1 VLLKS
6 LLDAALDST
15 KTLRFPGL
23 TRRSGRLAD
32 LRDQLQETLG
42 SAYTLE
48 HELGGGGMSR
58 VFVAEDTTLARKVVI
73 KLLPPELA
81 AAVNVERFKREIQLA
96 AKLQHPNI
104 VAVLTAGVSEG
115 LPYYT
120 MPFVEGES
128 LRARITREGELPIN
142 DVVKILRDVLSALS
156 YAHERGIVH
165 RDIKPDNVLLTKYNA
180 QVTDFGIAK
189 AVTASAAPGSLVTS
203 LGVALGTPAY
213 MAPEQVVADPA
224 LDHRADLY
232 SVGAMAYEMLTGSEL
247 FGGRSAQA
255 TMAAQAIEQPE
266 RLELRRPSVPPVL
279 SGLVMRAL
287 EKHAADRPQSAD
299 EMLQALEAL
308 ATPGTGT
315 TPQIATQ
322 AAASAGKSSRRA
334 IIAGVAAALL
344 IALLAVVVV
353 LQRGRDS
360 TNSPADQPRLAVLPF
375 ENGGAPDDAYFV
387 DGMTEAIT
395 NRLASISGLSVIGR
409 QSAKRYVGSDKSPQQ
424 IGGELGVNYLLT
436 GSVRWDK
443 TQTHRN
449 VVSVRPAL
457 LRVADGTQ
465 VWGEPYDAVLAGEF
479 KLQSDVAERVA
490 RALDVALRPHES
502 RSLATKPTND
512 PLAYDDY
519 LKGRFFWNKRTAASV
534 QQAVEYFEKALARDP
549 KFARAY
555 AGLAE
560 AYIVMPSYT
569 DASPDSTMVAAR
581 ENANKAIALDSS
593 LAAPHAVL
601 GTIFRNHHQWTEAE
615 REFKRAMAVEP
626 DYATTY
632 QWYSRMLASL
642 GRFSE
647 AVKVADRAR
656 ELDPLSPIIN
666 LNLGT
671 MQLYGG
677 DYAGADS
684 TLRSTILM
692 DPGNQSSHWTY
703 STLLTLRQNHPAAIA
718 QIDTAIALTDNAMN
732 LARLSAYR
740 AVARARA
747 GDTAAARAALNEIK
761 LNPRKGE
768 LGYELSL
775 LHVSLM
781 EKDSAIKWARVF
793 LEGPFSDPFF
803 FRIPFFDPIRSD
815 PRFQSLMRQALQ
827 Q

>member
-1 VLLKS
+1 
-6 LLDAALDST
+6 
-15 KTLRFPGL
+15 
-23 TRRSGRLAD
+23 
-32 LRDQLQETLG
+32 
-42 SAYTLE
+42 
-48 HELGGGGMSR
+48 MSR
-58 VFVAEDTTLARKVVI
+58 VFVAEDTNLGRKVVI
-73 KLLPPELA
+73 KILPPELA
-81 AAVNVERFKREIQLA
+81 AAVNLERFKREIQLA

-104 VAVLTAGVSEG
+104 VTVLSAGDTDG
-115 LPYYT
+115 LPFYT
-120 MPFVEGES
+120 MPLVEGES
-128 LRARITREGELPIN
+128 LRARISREGELPIT
-142 DVVKILRDVLSALS
+142 DIVKILRDVLSALS

-189 AVTASAAPGSLVTS
+189 AVTAAADPGSLVTS

-213 MAPEQVVADPA
+213 MAPEQVVADPL

-232 SVGAMAYEMLTGSEL
+232 SVGAMAYEMLTGFEM

-255 TMAAQAIEQPE
+255 TMAAHAIEQPV
-266 RLELRRPSVPPVL
+266 RVELRRPSVPPAL
-279 SGLVMRAL
+279 AGLVMRSL
-287 EKHAADRPQSAD
+287 EKRAADRPQSAD
-299 EMLQALEAL
+299 EMLHVLDNL
-308 ATPGTGT
+308 GTPSEGT
-315 TPQIATQ
+315 TPPAV
-322 AAASAGKSSRRA
+322 AGPVASSGESPRRP
-334 IIAGVAAALL
+334 IVIGVAVALL
-344 IALLAVVVV
+344 IAALAAVFFFME
-353 LQRGRDS
+353 QRGRAGTD
-360 TNSPADQPRLAVLPF
+360 PVVDQPRVAVLPF

-443 TQTHRN
+443 TQTRRN

-465 VWGEPYDAVLAGEF
+465 VWGEPYEAVLAGEF

-502 RSLATKPTND
+502 RSLATKPTDD

-534 QQAVEYFEKALARDP
+534 PQAVEYFKKAIARDP
-549 KFARAY
+549 EFARAY

-569 DASPDSTMVAAR
+569 DASPDSTMAAAR
-581 ENANKAIALDSS
+581 ENANKAIALDTS

-601 GTIFRNHHQWTEAE
+601 GTIFRNHHQWAEAE

-642 GRFSE
+642 GRFSD
-647 AVKVADRAR
+647 AVKVADKARA
-656 ELDPLSPIIN
+656 LDPLSPIIN

-703 STLLTLRQNHPAAIA
+703 STLLTLKQNHAAAIA
-718 QIDTAIALTDNAMN
+718 QIDTAIALTNNPMN
-732 LARLSAYR
+732 VARLNAYR
-740 AVARARA
+740 GVAQARA
-747 GDTAAARAALNEIK
+747 GDTVAARAALNEIK
-761 LNPRKGE
+761 RNPRKGE
-768 LGYELSL
+768 LGYEISL

-781 EKDSAIKWARVF
+781 EKDSAIAWARAF
-793 LEGPFSDPFF
+793 LTGPFSDPFF
-803 FRIPFFDPIRSD
+803 FRIPFFDPIRDD
-815 PRFQSLMRQALQ
+815 PRFQSLIQQALQ

>member
-1 VLLKS
+1 MMPVESQGFKL
-6 LLDAALDST
+6 ARPTST
-15 KTLRFPGL
+15 E
-23 TRRSGRLAD
+23 SRLND

-42 SAYTLE
+42 AAYTLE

-58 VFVAEDTTLARKVVI
+58 VFVAEDTNLGRKVVI
-73 KLLPPELA
+73 KILPPELA
-81 AAVNVERFKREIQLA
+81 AAVNLERFKREIQLA

-104 VAVLTAGVSEG
+104 VTVLSAGATDG

-120 MPFVEGES
+120 MPLVEGES
-128 LRARITREGELPIN
+128 LRARISREGELPIN

-189 AVTASAAPGSLVTS
+189 AVTASAEPGSLVTS

-213 MAPEQVVADPA
+213 MAPEQVVADPM

-232 SVGAMAYEMLTGSEL
+232 SVGAMAYEMLTGVEM

-266 RLELRRPSVPPVL
+266 RVELRRPSVPPAL

-299 EMLQALEAL
+299 EMLHVLENL
-308 ATPGTGT
+308 ATPSTGT
-315 TPQIATQ
+315 TPPSVAQPV
-322 AAASAGKSSRRA
+322 ASSGESPRRP
-334 IIAGVAAALL
+334 IIIGMSVALL
-344 IALLAVVVV
+344 IAAVAAVFFM
-353 LQRGRDS
+353 QRGRRRGSGGADS
-360 TNSPADQPRLAVLPF
+360 AAVVEQPRVAVLPF

-409 QSAKRYVGSDKSPQQ
+409 QSAKRYIGSVKSPQQ

-443 TQTHRN
+443 TQTRRN

-457 LRVADGTQ
+457 LRVVDGTQ
-465 VWGEPYDAVLAGEF
+465 VWGEPYEAVLAGEF

-502 RSLATKPTND
+502 RALATKPTDD

-519 LKGRFFWNKRTAASV
+519 LKGPVFLEQADCRFGAAGSGVFPEGDCTRSEIRSRVCRSRRSV
-534 QQAVEYFEKALARDP
+534 HRDAELHRCIARLDN
-549 KFARAY
+549 
-555 AGLAE
+555 GC
-560 AYIVMPSYT
+560 T
-569 DASPDSTMVAAR
+569 R

-601 GTIFRNHHQWTEAE
+601 GTIFRNHHQWVGAE
-615 REFKRAMAVEP
+615 REFKRAMDVEP

-642 GRFSE
+642 GKFSD
-647 AVKVADRAR
+647 ADQGRGPGSRAG
-656 ELDPLSPIIN
+656 SPFAIIN

-684 TLRSTILM
+684 TLTIDHPHGSGESVGAL
-692 DPGNQSSHWTY
+692 DLFESSVH
-703 STLLTLRQNHPAAIA
+703 
-718 QIDTAIALTDNAMN
+718 
-732 LARLSAYR
+732 
-740 AVARARA
+740 
-747 GDTAAARAALNEIK
+747 
-761 LNPRKGE
+761 
-768 LGYELSL
+768 
-775 LHVSLM
+775 
-781 EKDSAIKWARVF
+781 
-793 LEGPFSDPFF
+793 
-803 FRIPFFDPIRSD
+803 
-815 PRFQSLMRQALQ
+815 
-827 Q
+827 

>member
-1 VLLKS
+1 M
-6 LLDAALDST
+6 
-15 KTLRFPGL
+15 
-23 TRRSGRLAD
+23 
-32 LRDQLQETLG
+32 RDQLQETLG

-58 VFVAEDTTLARKVVI
+58 VFVANDTTLDRKVVI

-81 AAVNVERFKREIQLA
+81 AAVNLERFKREIQLA

-104 VAVLTAGVSEG
+104 VAVLTAGSTDG

-120 MPFVEGES
+120 MPLVEGES
-128 LRARITREGELPIN
+128 LRARITREGELPVN

-189 AVTASAAPGSLVTS
+189 AVTASATPGSLVTS

-213 MAPEQVVADPA
+213 MAPEQVVADPM

-266 RLELRRPSVPPVL
+266 RLELRRPSVPPAL
-279 SGLVMRAL
+279 SGLIMRAL
-287 EKHAADRPQSAD
+287 EKHAADRPKSAD
-299 EMLQALEAL
+299 EMLQALDAL
-308 ATPGTGT
+308 ATPAGGSV
-315 TPQIATQ
+315 PPVVTQ
-322 AAASAGKSSRRA
+322 AAAKGKNQRRTVIAAAG
-334 IIAGVAAALL
+334 AALL
-344 IALLAVVVV
+344 IAVVAALVAIQRDRSGPAPAV
-353 LQRGRDS
+353 
-360 TNSPADQPRLAVLPF
+360 QPRVAVLPF

-395 NRLASISGLSVIGR
+395 SRLASISGLSVIGR

-443 TQTHRN
+443 TQSRRN

-457 LRVADGTQ
+457 LRVSDGTQ
-465 VWGEPYDAVLAGEF
+465 VWGEPYEAVLAGEF

-519 LKGRFFWNKRTAASV
+519 LKGRFFWNKRTAAGV
-534 QQAVEYFEKALARDP
+534 QQSLDYFKKAIARDP

-560 AYIVMPSYT
+560 AYLVMPSYT
-569 DASPDSTMVAAR
+569 DAHPDSTQAAAR
-581 ENANKAIALDSS
+581 EHANKAIALDSS

-601 GTIFRNHHQWTEAE
+601 GAIFRNHHRWTEAE
-615 REFKRAMAVEP
+615 REFKLAIAVEP

-642 GRFSE
+642 GRLKESI
-647 AVKVADRAR
+647 AVAEKAR
-656 ELDPLSPIIN
+656 SLDPLSLVIN

-671 MQLYGG
+671 MQLYAG
-677 DYAGADS
+677 DYRGADS
-684 TLRSTILM
+684 ALRSAISI
-692 DPGNQSSHWTY
+692 DPVNPGPHMTY
-703 STLLTLRQNHPAAIA
+703 STLLTLQKRHPAALA
-718 QIDTAIALTDNAMN
+718 QLDTAIALTKTKMN
-732 LARLSAYR
+732 LDKLRAYR
-740 AVARARA
+740 AFGLARA
-747 GDTAAARAALNEIK
+747 GDAAPARDVLRELK
-761 LNPRKGE
+761 LNPRKIE
-768 LGYELSL
+768 FAYEISL
-775 LHVSLM
+775 LHMGVS
-781 EKDSAIKWARVF
+781 EPDSAIAWVDVF
-793 LEGPFSDPFF
+793 LNQWFSDPFF
-803 FRIPFFDPIRSD
+803 LRIPFFEPVRND
-815 PRFQSLMRQALQ
+815 PRFQALMQRALQ
-827 Q
+827 

>member
-1 VLLKS
+1 
-6 LLDAALDST
+6 
-15 KTLRFPGL
+15 
-23 TRRSGRLAD
+23 
-32 LRDQLQETLG
+32 
-42 SAYTLE
+42 
-48 HELGGGGMSR
+48 MSR
-58 VFVAEDTTLARKVVI
+58 VFVAEDTSLGRKVVI
-73 KLLPPELA
+73 KILPPELA
-81 AAVNVERFKREIQLA
+81 AAVNLERFKREIQLA

-104 VAVLTAGVSEG
+104 VTVLSAGDTDG
-115 LPYYT
+115 LPFYT
-120 MPFVEGES
+120 MPLVEGES
-128 LRARITREGELPIN
+128 LRARISREGELPIT
-142 DVVKILRDVLSALS
+142 DIVKILRDVLSALS

-189 AVTASAAPGSLVTS
+189 AVTAAADPGSLVTS

-213 MAPEQVVADPA
+213 MAPEQVVADPL

-232 SVGAMAYEMLTGSEL
+232 SVGAMAYEMLTGFEM

-255 TMAAQAIEQPE
+255 TMAAHAIEQPV
-266 RLELRRPSVPPVL
+266 RVELRRPSVPPAL
-279 SGLVMRAL
+279 SGLVMRSL
-287 EKHAADRPQSAD
+287 EKRAADRPQSAD
-299 EMLQALEAL
+299 EMLHLL
-308 ATPGTGT
+308 DNLGTPSGGT
-315 TPQIATQ
+315 TPPAL
-322 AAASAGKSSRRA
+322 AGPVASSGESPRRP
-334 IIAGVAAALL
+334 IVIGVAVALL
-344 IALLAVVVV
+344 IAALVAVFFFVQ
-353 LQRGRDS
+353 QRGRAGTD
-360 TNSPADQPRLAVLPF
+360 PVVDQPRVAVLPF

-443 TQTHRN
+443 TQTRRN

-465 VWGEPYDAVLAGEF
+465 VWGEPYEAVLAGEF

-502 RSLATKPTND
+502 RSLATRPTDD

-534 QQAVEYFEKALARDP
+534 PQAVEYFKKAIARDP
-549 KFARAY
+549 EFAHAY

-560 AYIVMPSYT
+560 AYVVMPSYT
-569 DASPDSTMVAAR
+569 DASPDSTMAAAR
-581 ENANKAIALDSS
+581 ENAMKAIALDTS

-601 GTIFRNHHQWTEAE
+601 GTIFRNHHQWADAE

-642 GRFSE
+642 GRFSD
-647 AVKVADRAR
+647 AVKVADKARA
-656 ELDPLSPIIN
+656 LDPLSPIIN

-684 TLRSTILM
+684 TLRATLLM

-703 STLLTLRQNHPAAIA
+703 STLLTLRQNHTAAIA
-718 QIDTAIALTDNAMN
+718 QIDTAIALSNNPMN
-732 LARLSAYR
+732 VARLNAYR
-740 AVARARA
+740 GVAKARA
-747 GDTAAARAALNEIK
+747 GDTVAARAALNEIK
-761 LNPRKGE
+761 RNPRKGE
-768 LGYELSL
+768 LGYEISL

-781 EKDSAIKWARVF
+781 EKDSAIAWARAF
-793 LEGPFSDPFF
+793 LTGPFSDPFF
-803 FRIPFFDPIRSD
+803 FRITFFDPIRDD
-815 PRFQSLMRQALQ
+815 PRFQSLIQQALQ

>member
-1 VLLKS
+1 MMPVESPGFKL
-6 LLDAALDST
+6 A
-15 KTLRFPGL
+15 GL
-23 TRRSGRLAD
+23 TRRSGSLPD

-58 VFVAEDTTLARKVVI
+58 VFVATDTTLDRKVVI

-81 AAVNVERFKREIQLA
+81 AAVNLERFKREIQLA
-96 AKLQHPNI
+96 SKLQHPNI
-104 VAVLTAGVSEG
+104 VAVLTAGSSEG

-128 LRARITREGELPIN
+128 LRARIVREGELPVS

-189 AVTASAAPGSLVTS
+189 AVTASATPGSLVTS

-213 MAPEQVVADPA
+213 MAPEQVVADPM

-266 RLELRRPSVPPVL
+266 RLELRRPSVSPAL
-279 SGLVMRAL
+279 SALVMSAL
-287 EKHAADRPQSAD
+287 EKHAADRPKSAD
-299 EMLQALEAL
+299 EMLLALDAL
-308 ATPGTGT
+308 ATPAAGTLA
-315 TPQIATQ
+315 PIAAQ
-322 AAASAGKSSRRA
+322 AAPAKGMNRRRTV
-334 IIAGVAAALL
+334 IAVTAAALL
-344 IALLAVVVV
+344 LAAVAVVIAI
-353 LQRGRDS
+353 QRGRS
-360 TNSPADQPRLAVLPF
+360 GSAAVADEPRVAVLPF

-395 NRLASISGLSVIGR
+395 SRLASISGLSVIGR

-443 TQTHRN
+443 TQSRRN
-449 VVSVRPAL
+449 IVSVRPAL
-457 LRVADGTQ
+457 LRVSDGTQ
-465 VWGEPYDAVLAGEF
+465 VWGEPYEAVLAGEF

-519 LKGRFFWNKRTAASV
+519 LKGRFFWNKRTAAGV
-534 QQAVEYFEKALARDP
+534 QQALDYFKKAIARDP

-560 AYIVMPSYT
+560 AYLVMPSYT
-569 DASPDSTMVAAR
+569 DAHPDSTQAAAR

-601 GTIFRNHHQWTEAE
+601 GAIFRNHHRWTEAE
-615 REFKRAMAVEP
+615 RAFKRAIAVEP

-642 GRFSE
+642 GRLKESI
-647 AVKVADRAR
+647 AVAEKAR
-656 ELDPLSPIIN
+656 SLDPLSLVIN

-671 MQLYGG
+671 MQLYAG
-677 DYAGADS
+677 DYRGADS
-684 TLRSTILM
+684 ALRSAISI
-692 DPGNQSSHWTY
+692 DPVNPGPHMTY
-703 STLLTLRQNHPAAIA
+703 STLLSLQKRHPAALA
-718 QIDTAIALTDNAMN
+718 QLDTAITLTNSRMN
-732 LARLSAYR
+732 LDKLKAYR
-740 AVARARA
+740 AFALARA
-747 GDTAAARAALNEIK
+747 GDPAPTRDVLRELK
-761 LNPRKGE
+761 LNPRKVE
-768 LGYELSL
+768 FAYEISL
-775 LHVSLM
+775 LHMGVS
-781 EKDSAIKWARVF
+781 EADSAIAWVDVF
-793 LEGPFSDPFF
+793 LNQWFSDPFF
-803 FRIPFFDPIRSD
+803 LRIPFFEPVRND
-815 PRFQSLMRQALQ
+815 PRFQALMQRALQ
-827 Q
+827 

>member
-1 VLLKS
+1 MMPVESPGFKLARPTPTECSLK
-6 LLDAALDST
+6 
-15 KTLRFPGL
+15 
-23 TRRSGRLAD
+23 D

-42 SAYTLE
+42 AAYTLE

-58 VFVAEDTTLARKVVI
+58 VYVAEDTGLGRKVVI
-73 KLLPPELA
+73 KILPPELA
-81 AAVNVERFKREIQLA
+81 AAVNLERFKREIQLA

-104 VAVLTAGVSEG
+104 VTVLSAGDTDG

-120 MPFVEGES
+120 MPLVEGES
-128 LRARITREGELPIN
+128 LRARISREGELPVN
-142 DVVKILRDVLSALS
+142 DIVKILRDVLSALS

-189 AVTASAAPGSLVTS
+189 AVTASAEPGSLVTS

-213 MAPEQVVADPA
+213 MAPEQVVADPL

-232 SVGAMAYEMLTGSEL
+232 SVGAMAYEMLTGFEM

-255 TMAAQAIEQPE
+255 TMAAHAIEQPVHVE
-266 RLELRRPSVPPVL
+266 VKRPSVPPAL

-287 EKHAADRPQSAD
+287 EKHASDRPQSAD
-299 EMLQALEAL
+299 EMLHVLDNL
-308 ATPGTGT
+308 ATPSAGT
-315 TPQIATQ
+315 TPPAVAQPVVSSGQ
-322 AAASAGKSSRRA
+322 APRRP
-334 IIAGVAAALL
+334 IIIGVS
-344 IALLAVVVV
+344 VVV
-353 LQRGRDS
+353 LIAAAAAMFFMERGRGDGGAG
-360 TNSPADQPRLAVLPF
+360 SPSVVDQPRVAVLPF

-409 QSAKRYVGSDKSPQQ
+409 QSAKRYIGSDKSPQQ

-443 TQTHRN
+443 TQTSRN

-465 VWGEPYDAVLAGEF
+465 VWGEPYEAVLAGEF

-490 RALDVALRPHES
+490 RALDVALRPHET
-502 RSLATKPTND
+502 RALATRPTDD

-534 QQAVEYFEKALARDP
+534 PQAVEYFRKAIARDP

-569 DASPDSTMVAAR
+569 DASPDSTMVTAR
-581 ENANKAIALDSS
+581 EYANKAIALDSS

-601 GTIFRNHHQWTEAE
+601 GTIFRNHHQWADAE

-626 DYATTY
+626 GYATTY

-642 GRFSE
+642 GRFSD
-647 AVKVADRAR
+647 AVKVAARAR
-656 ELDPLSPIIN
+656 ALDPLSPVIN

-677 DYAGADS
+677 DSAGADS
-684 TLRSTILM
+684 TLRSTIQM
-692 DPGNQSSHWTY
+692 DPGNQSAHWTY
-703 STLLTLRQNHPAAIA
+703 STLLYLRGNHPAAIA
-718 QIDTAIALTDNAMN
+718 HLDTAIALTDNPMN
-732 LARLSAYR
+732 VARLRAYR
-740 AVARARA
+740 AIVSARA
-747 GDTAAARAALNEIK
+747 GDTAAARAVLREIK

-781 EKDSAIKWARVF
+781 EKDSAIKWTRVF

-815 PRFQSLMRQALQ
+815 PRFQSIMQQALQ